1 MKIIS
6 QIILICYKIFRRIL
20 MIFFKKMFK
29 SSGKNIIFNPFDS
42 FSYNNIEL
50 GSDIFIGPGANFSS
64 IKKIKI
70 GNKVLFGPNVTILGG
85 DHNTS
90 QKGKYMFDTKDK
102 LPENDL
108 DIIIKDDVWIG
119 ANVTI
124 LKGVTIESGSI
135 IAAGALVNKDVG
147 QNTIF
152 GGVPAKRLKF
162 RFSDIDLEDHLKKI
176 NK

>member
-6 QIILICYKIFRRIL
+6 QIILICHKIFRKIL

-29 SSGKNIIFNPFDS
+29 SFGKNIIFNPFDF

-50 GSDIFIGPGANFSS
+50 GSDIFIGSGAHFST

-85 DHNTS
+85 DHNIS
-90 QKGKYMFDTKDK
+90 FKGKYMFDVKDK

-124 LKGVTIESGSI
+124 LKGITIESGSI
-135 IAAGALVNKDVG
+135 IAAGTLVNKDVS
-147 QNTIF
+147 QNSIV
-152 GGVPAKRLKF
+152 GGVPAKHLKF
-162 RFSDIDLEDHLKKI
+162 RFNDVDYEDHLNKI
-176 NK
+176 NN